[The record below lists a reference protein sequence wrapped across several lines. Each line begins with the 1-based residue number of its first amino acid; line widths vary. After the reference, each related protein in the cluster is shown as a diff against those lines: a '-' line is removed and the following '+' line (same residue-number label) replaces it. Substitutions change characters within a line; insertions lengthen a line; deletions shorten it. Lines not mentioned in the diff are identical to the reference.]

1 MTTEAKVGAFV
12 LSCFAVLAFTIIYL
26 LNAQYSGGTVQYRT
40 YLRYAGGLEPG
51 ASVLYGGMNV
61 GKVTAVRPWATDP
74 TRIEILLEVKKD
86 TPLNEKS
93 VAKLG
98 FVSVM
103 NSAALSITTGTIDAK
118 RLPPDS
124 TVRSQEA
131 ASLDEIAGKLATV
144 ADSANTL
151 ITQAQGELNDIS
163 GNMNHLLAN
172 LDTMTGPQNQKKVQ
186 AILDNID
193 RLVADE
199 RPKIARLTDQ
209 LAKVSEHAD
218 DTIQNVNGT
227 VTDLRAPMRKDLAEL
242 QTTLEEAKGLLQSV
256 QMIVRAN
263 DYKINDTVENLREA
277 TDNLNQFTNSLKQR
291 PWSLVRVKQPEDRQF
306 QRFRNRS
313 GGENRHEETSKRAR
327 INAGDRSRPDRLRR
341 EAKISGLLHAQFAGS
356 AGSAR
361 CGKRPNLNRGTRIP
375 IAGLSTARA
384 DRLPEDAGGNRLL
397 RISPLGGRSA
407 HAFD

>member
-1 MTTEAKVGAFV
+1 
-12 LSCFAVLAFTIIYL
+12 
-26 LNAQYSGGTVQYRT
+26 
-40 YLRYAGGLEPG
+40 
-51 ASVLYGGMNV
+51 MNV
-61 GKVTAVRPWATDP
+61 GKVTAVRPWVADP

-118 RLPPDS
+118 RLPPES
-124 TVRSQEA
+124 TIASKEA

-163 GNMNHLLAN
+163 GNMNHLLGN
-172 LDTMTGPQNQKKVQ
+172 LDTMTGPRNQKKVQ

-193 RLVADE
+193 QLVAEE
-199 RPKIARLTDQ
+199 RPKIDRLTDQ
-209 LAKVSEHAD
+209 LAMVSEHAD

-242 QTTLEEAKGLLQSV
+242 QTTLEEAKGLLQSM
-256 QMIVRAN
+256 QIIVRAN

-277 TDNLNQFTNSLKQR
+277 TDNLNQFTNSIKQR
-291 PWSLVRVKQPEDRQF
+291 PWSLVRVKQPEDRQVP
-306 QRFRNRS
+306 
-313 GGENRHEETSKRAR
+313 K
-327 INAGDRSRPDRLRR
+327 
-341 EAKISGLLHAQFAGS
+341 
-356 AGSAR
+356 
-361 CGKRPNLNRGTRIP
+361 
-375 IAGLSTARA
+375 
-384 DRLPEDAGGNRLL
+384 
-397 RISPLGGRSA
+397 
-407 HAFD
+407 